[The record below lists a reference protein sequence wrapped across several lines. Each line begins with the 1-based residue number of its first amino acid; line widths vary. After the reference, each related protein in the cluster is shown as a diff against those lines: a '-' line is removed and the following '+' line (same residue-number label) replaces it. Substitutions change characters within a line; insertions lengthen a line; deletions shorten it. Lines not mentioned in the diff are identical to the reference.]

1 MGARFVTVLP
11 SGSRG
16 TTTTP
21 ASGGGFSSHGASALI
36 MTVDTTVGA
45 GTSLS
50 VKLQGFD
57 PVSAKWFDLTD
68 GTNVVHTQCL
78 TTTQTQVAEIG
89 VGITV
94 KAPADAQ
101 AYQSWS
107 TVVPGQVRV
116 VSTVAGAN
124 PTFSVG
130 LCFLP

>member
-1 MGARFVTVLP
+1 MGARNVTVLP

-21 ASGGGFSSHGASALI
+21 SSGGGFSSHGAAALL

-45 GTSLS
+45 GTSLI

-57 PVSAKWFDLTD
+57 PVSGKWSDLTD
-68 GTNVVHTQCL
+68 GTNVVAASCL
-78 TTTQTQVAEIG
+78 TTTQTQVVAVG

-94 KAPADAQ
+94 KAPANGQ
-101 AYQSWS
+101 AYQAWS
-107 TVVPGQVRV
+107 IPIPGQTRV
-116 VSTVAGAN
+116 VSTVAGGN

-130 LCFLP
+130 ITFLP